1 MFLQQGLFKIILLLN
16 YSNMDSGQHKLNRN
30 QFTLAH
36 IFYIFRKEYEL
47 VKNFWKPRKSRS
59 KMKGNGWFYFLCFSF
74 ASLIFYYA

>member
-47 VKNFWKPRKSRS
+47 VKNFLKPKELRSR
-59 KMKGNGWFYFLCFSF
+59 MKENGWFLSFSVF
-74 ASLIFYYA
+74 VLAHASL